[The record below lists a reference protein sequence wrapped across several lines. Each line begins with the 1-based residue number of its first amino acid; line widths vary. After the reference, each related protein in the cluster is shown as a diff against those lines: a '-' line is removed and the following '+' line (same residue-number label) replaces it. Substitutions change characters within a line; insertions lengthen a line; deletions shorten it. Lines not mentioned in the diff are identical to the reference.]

1 MSAAMSEIAEGIV
14 LTQDAKHRTALAVA
28 VGGTE
33 SGFKTA
39 NAHLHIKAIRNQII
53 GQKTARKN
61 FFALVLRVIKNLVCH
76 GAQRIPLRIDGLK
89 QGFLITHDF
98 HNSSFYTLRPTRCTN
113 SSAPTVPFMQ
123 LPNILACCNCCNF
136 TLVRN

>member
-1 MSAAMSEIAEGIV
+1 MSAAMTKISERIV
-14 LTQDAKHRTALAVA
+14 LTQNANHRASFAMA

-33 SGFKTA
+33 RSFEAA

-53 GQKTARKN
+53 GQKTTRKN
-61 FFALVLRVIKNLVCH
+61 FFALILRVIKNLVCH

-98 HNSSFYTLRPTRCTN
+98 HNSSFYTLRSTRCTN

-123 LPNILACCNCCNF
+123 LPDILACCNCCNF

>member
-1 MSAAMSEIAEGIV
+1 MTVGSAERG
-14 LTQDAKHRTALAVA
+14 L
-28 VGGTE
+28 
-33 SGFKTA
+33 KTA
-39 NAHLHIKAIRNQII
+39 HAHLYLKPVFLQVI
-53 GQKTARKN
+53 GQKAAGKYL
-61 FFALVLRVIKNLVCH
+61 FALVLRIIKNLVCH